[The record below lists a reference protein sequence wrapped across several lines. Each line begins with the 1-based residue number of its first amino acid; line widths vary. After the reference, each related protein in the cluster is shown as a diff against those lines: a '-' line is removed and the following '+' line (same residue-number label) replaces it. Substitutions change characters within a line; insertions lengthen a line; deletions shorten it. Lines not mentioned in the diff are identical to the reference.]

1 MKKDVNIQC
10 FFYHKY
16 QNIYLF
22 WVYKLLVYFYFIF
35 FFKIII
41 QKNDTHSMQSL
52 SKHGKVWMKKNSKTV
67 TIQFFFLTLNFSSIS
82 KRKRAKKIQRFCSN
96 YIKIVVCAISNYFVN
111 KNNCFKVSEFA
122 NKIEHYRI
130 FCKFSFNNLY
140 QLWQVSSYFYGV
152 LKNCEICTAIKSTY
166 MLY

>member
-1 MKKDVNIQC
+1 
-10 FFYHKY
+10 
-16 QNIYLF
+16 
-22 WVYKLLVYFYFIF
+22 
-35 FFKIII
+35 
-41 QKNDTHSMQSL
+41 MQSL

-96 YIKIVVCAISNYFVN
+96 YIKIVVYAISNYFVN